1 MRRALRARGSS
12 EQKSVQL
19 ARVLARVPVVP
30 ALPLSA
36 AAAIIAA
43 AADALVVVRGYRSV
57 QLH

>member
-30 ALPLSA
+30 ALPLPA
-36 AAAIIAA
+36 AAAVIAA
-43 AADALVVVRGYRSV
+43 AAGVLVVVRGYRSDY
-57 QLH
+57 LH